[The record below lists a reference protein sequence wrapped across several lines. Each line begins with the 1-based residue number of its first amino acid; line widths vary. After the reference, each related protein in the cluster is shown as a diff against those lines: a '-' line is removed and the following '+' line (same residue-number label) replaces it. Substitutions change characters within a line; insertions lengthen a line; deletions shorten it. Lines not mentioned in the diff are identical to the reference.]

1 MNNSWKGFI
10 INARIN
16 RNIKNSQKEIL
27 NRDKTATDP
36 KEANIELNPILEEM
50 MEKARI
56 SLN

>member
-36 KEANIELNPILEEM
+36 KEADIQLNPILE
-50 MEKARI
+50 
-56 SLN
+56 